1 MARVIVFDVNETL
14 LDLGAL
20 DPLFEELFGSA
31 EVRTDWFRTVLTT
44 AMVVTLCERYRDFS
58 QVGAAALETVAR
70 RHGVSL
76 AEADRQRVAQSMR
89 SLPPHPEVPA
99 ALARLRDA
107 GLRLA
112 ALTNSATAAMEAQL
126 EHAGIAGLFEARLS
140 VDQSRQLKPA
150 LAVYRDAAAR
160 LGVDTTQ
167 MRMVAAHGWDLAGA
181 MSAGCAAAFVAR
193 PGQFLEPLFPEPDI
207 IGPDLDAVAEQIIAR
222 ETA

>member
-1 MARVIVFDVNETL
+1 MPRVIVFDVNETL

-20 DPLFEELFGSA
+20 DPVFEELFGSA
-31 EVRTDWFRTVLTT
+31 SARVDWFRTVLTT

-58 QVGAAALETVAR
+58 QVGAAALESLAR
-70 RHGVSL
+70 RRGITL
-76 AEADRQRVAQSMR
+76 ADADRQRLAHTMG

-99 ALARLRDA
+99 ALQRLRDA

-112 ALTNSATAAMEAQL
+112 ALTNSAPAAMEAQL
-126 EHAGIAGLFEARLS
+126 EHAGLAGLFDARLS
-140 VDQSRQLKPA
+140 VDHSRQLKPA
-150 LAVYRDAAAR
+150 LAVYRDAASR
-160 LGVDTTQ
+160 LGVETTQ

-207 IGPDLDAVAEQIIAR
+207 IGPDLDSVAEQILSR
-222 ETA
+222 EIP